1 MSDKDLIILKVH
13 STIKK
18 YNMIRSNSR
27 ILVGVSGGPDS
38 ICLLKVLNQLSDDY
52 RIKLYAFHLN
62 HKLRGKESDGDEKF
76 VKEFCRNL
84 KVPCRTMKL
93 AIKDYAKQKKL
104 SLEQAAREIRYQL
117 LEGVR
122 KRWQCDKIAL
132 GHNANDN
139 AETVISN
146 LVRGTGMRGLAG
158 IPPVRNRIIRPL
170 IKIERDAIVQ
180 YLKNNRIDYRIDST
194 NIDSKIRRNFI
205 RAKIIPKLSKLNPN
219 LIETI
224 TRLVDI
230 VREEDKYFNQR
241 TEQMTKMVVIK
252 RTKQGMLLDNKAFL
266 SYNLTLR
273 RRALKLLLPELGFDK
288 IEQILEVSQKKSVGK
303 TEIGSNLIAQREYD
317 RLFIGMPTRRL
328 PVRAIMVPLAK
339 TFDEMGVRLV
349 TKIVSDYDLADKDSN
364 AEVFDYEKISIPL
377 ILRYRMPGDK
387 FIPFGGKEKKLKEVL
402 IDDKIPE
409 RIRNQLPLLC
419 DSKGILW
426 ILGSRRAERARITKK
441 TKKILSVRIKE
452 WKKNPL
458 LKLKIQ

>member
-1 MSDKDLIILKVH
+1 MREKDPIISRAH

-18 YNMIRSNSR
+18 YNMIRPNSR

-52 RIKLYAFHLN
+52 RIRLYAFHLN
-62 HKLRGKESDGDEKF
+62 HKLRGKESDGDAKF

-84 KVPCRTMKL
+84 RVPYRTKTI
-93 AIKDYAKQKKL
+93 AVRDYAQKMKL
-104 SLEQAAREIRYQL
+104 SLEHAAREIRYQV
-117 LEGVR
+117 LERER
-122 KRWQCDKIAL
+122 KRWQCDKIAM

-139 AETVISN
+139 AETVFIN
-146 LVRGTGMRGLAG
+146 LVRGTGTRGLAG

-170 IKIERDAIVQ
+170 IKIERDSIIE
-180 YLKNNRIDYRIDST
+180 YLKKNRIDYRIDST

-205 RAKIIPKLSKLNPN
+205 RNKIIPKLKRLNPN

-224 TRLVDI
+224 TRFVDI
-230 VREEDKYFNQR
+230 VREEDKYFNQLA
-241 TEQMTKMVVIK
+241 EQVAKMVVIK

-273 RRALKLLLPELGFDK
+273 RRVLKLLRPELGFDK
-288 IEQILEVSQKKSVGK
+288 IEQILEVSGNKSIGK
-303 TEIGSNLIAQREYD
+303 TELEPKLVAQREYE
-317 RLFIGMPTRRL
+317 RLYIGRPTRKIL
-328 PVRAIMVPLAK
+328 TLEVTVPLVNS
-339 TFDEMGVRLV
+339 FERMGVKLV

-364 AEVFDYEKISIPL
+364 TEVFDYEKISIPL
-377 ILRYRMPGDK
+377 ILRYRLPGDK
-387 FIPFGGKEKKLKEVL
+387 FIPFGGKEKKLKEIL

-426 ILGSRRAERARITKK
+426 ILGKRRAERARITNK
-441 TKKILSVRIKE
+441 TKKILLVRIKE